1 MDLTSSLRT
10 TGQDELGNANMPLK
24 KGYSQQT
31 ISANIR
37 MLMQEGYDREQ
48 AIAIA
53 LSESRKSK
61 RRKRK

>member
-10 TGQDELGNANMPLK
+10 TGQDELGSVNMPLK

-61 RRKRK
+61 RKKRK